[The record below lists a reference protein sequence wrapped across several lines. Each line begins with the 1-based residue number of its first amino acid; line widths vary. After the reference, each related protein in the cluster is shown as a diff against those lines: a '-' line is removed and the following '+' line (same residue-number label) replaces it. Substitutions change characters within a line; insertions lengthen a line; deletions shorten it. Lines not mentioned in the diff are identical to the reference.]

1 MRVHRNAKTTP
12 KARALIVQR
21 VEAEGWTVEET
32 AEAFGVSERTV
43 HKWRAR
49 WRMGGEA
56 SLADRSSA
64 PVRIPHRTPGRREAA
79 ILRRRHQRWPI
90 APIAHHLRLPR
101 STVGAVVRRHG
112 LGRLPPLTAPPPLRR
127 YERARAGELLHLD
140 IKALGGIGRIGHRI
154 HGDRRTRVRGIG
166 WEQVHVC
173 IDDASRVAYV
183 EVLPTATAADAVGFL
198 HRAVRWFQRR
208 RIQVER
214 VMTDNGSAYVA
225 AAFTAACGA
234 LGVRHLRTRPYTPRT
249 NGKAERF
256 IQTLLR
262 EWAYQRPYRSSAWR
276 RRALPR
282 YLRHYNCTRPHSSLH
297 YSPPLRRLHELAA

>member
-1 MRVHRNAKTTP
+1 M
-12 KARALIVQR
+12 AR
-21 VEAEGWTVEET
+21 
-32 AEAFGVSERTV
+32 
-43 HKWRAR
+43 
-49 WRMGGEA
+49 
-56 SLADRSSA
+56 
-64 PVRIPHRTPGRREAA
+64 
-79 ILRRRHQRWPI
+79 I
-90 APIAHHLRLPR
+90 AQHLSLPR
-101 STVGAVVRRHG
+101 STVGAVLRRHG
-112 LGRLPPLTAPPPLRR
+112 LGRLPPLSAPPPIQR

-154 HGDRRTRVRGIG
+154 HGNRRTRVRGIG

-198 HRAVRWFQRR
+198 RRAVRWFTRR

-214 VMTDNGSAYVA
+214 IMTDNGSAYVA
-225 AAFTAACGA
+225 AAFAAACRELA
-234 LGVRHLRTRPYTPRT
+234 VRHLRTRPYTPRT

-262 EWAYQRPYRSSAWR
+262 EWAYQRPYRCSAWR

-282 YLRHYNCTRPHSSLH
+282 YLRHYNHSRPHSSLN
-297 YSPPLRRLHELAA
+297 YSPPLRRLKELAA